1 MRAITRAAAWTALT
15 AVAFGAALASAQ
27 TINEKPVRLVAGSPG
42 YDHIQPF
49 IAERLGL
56 WDKYKLKVEF
66 LGGNYFR
73 ANQLMST
80 QDFDAGYNQYAN
92 AMRNLSAGVD
102 NVIVGASSAN
112 CALIVA
118 NPKVK
123 DWADLKGKRFGIVT
137 KFDVQYLTLIKHIL
151 PRHGL
156 KASDLDFA
164 QVPVPEIAAGLLTG
178 DVAGAFPFEP
188 FGTNAISK
196 GAKLL
201 LAADKMIDQSQI
213 KSDML
218 RNAFI
223 MTRKFIK
230 AQPEVARRLVWAHM
244 DAIEMMRRD
253 KKVGLEVLKH
263 YNPKLDPKLLE
274 DSYDNCGWSYQ
285 KPPKVWIDTLLGW
298 MREEK
303 LLQKE
308 VKYEDVVDFSLQ
320 DTYPGYPAYQKIK

>member
-1 MRAITRAAAWTALT
+1 MISLRWTLVAAM
-15 AVAFGAALASAQ
+15 VSSSAALAQ
-27 TINEKPVRLVAGSPG
+27 NINKKPVKLVAGSPG

-49 IAERLGL
+49 IAERMKL
-56 WDKYKLKVEF
+56 WERYKVSVEF

-73 ANQLMST
+73 SNQMMST
-80 QDFDAGYNQYAN
+80 ADFDAGYNQYAN
-92 AMRNLSAGVD
+92 AIRAQSAGVD

-137 KFDVQYLTLIKHIL
+137 KFDVQYLTLVKHIL

-164 QVPVPEIAAGLLTG
+164 LVPVPEVAAGLLTG

-188 FGTNAISK
+188 FGTNAVAK
-196 GAKLL
+196 GAKVLL
-201 LAADKMIDQSQI
+201 KAQDMIDQSQI

-218 RNAFI
+218 RNGFI
-223 MTRKFIK
+223 MTKKFIK
-230 AQPEVARRLVWAHM
+230 ANPEVAKRLVWAHM

-253 KKVGLEVLKH
+253 KNAGLETLKH
-263 YNPKLDPKLLE
+263 YNPKIDAKLLE
-274 DSYDNCGWSYQ
+274 DSYDNCGWNYQ
-285 KPPKVWIDTLLGW
+285 KPPQAWIETLIGW
-298 MREEK
+298 MKEDK
-303 LLQKE
+303 LIQKD
-308 VKYEDVVDFSLQ
+308 VSYKDVVDFSLQ
-320 DTYPGYPAYQKIK
+320 DSYPGYPAYEKLK

>member
-1 MRAITRAAAWTALT
+1 MRAIRWIAIPVIAL
-15 AVAFGAALASAQ
+15 GCSLAGAQ
-27 TINEKPVRLVAGSPG
+27 TINQKPVRLVAGSPG

-49 IAERLGL
+49 IAERLKL
-56 WDKYKLKVEF
+56 WERYKVNVEF
-66 LGGNYFR
+66 IGGNYFR
-73 ANQLMST
+73 ANQMMST
-80 QDFDAGYNQYAN
+80 ADFDAGYNQYAN
-92 AMRNLSAGVD
+92 AIRNLSAGVD

-118 NPKVK
+118 SPKVK

-137 KFDVQYLTLIKHIL
+137 KFDVQYLTLVKHIL

-164 QVPVPEIAAGLLTG
+164 LVPVPEIAAGLLTG

-188 FGTNAISK
+188 FGTNALSK

-201 LAADKMIDQSQI
+201 LAADKMIDKSKI
-213 KSDML
+213 DSDML

-230 AQPEVARRLVWAHM
+230 ANPEVAKRLVWAHM

-253 KKVGLEVLKH
+253 KKAGIETLKH
-263 YNPKLDPKLLE
+263 YNPKMDAKLIE
-274 DSYDNCGWSYQ
+274 DSYDNCGWAYQ
-285 KPPKVWIDTLLGW
+285 KPPKVWIDTLIGW

-303 LLQKE
+303 LVQKE
-308 VKYEDVVDFSLQ
+308 VAYNDVVDFSLQ
-320 DTYPGYPAYQKIK
+320 DSYPGYPAYEKIK

>member
-1 MRAITRAAAWTALT
+1 MRVLSWTAG
-15 AVAFGAALASAQ
+15 AVVALGCSLANAQ
-27 TINEKPVRLVAGSPG
+27 MINQKPVKVVAGSPG

-49 IAERLGL
+49 IAERLKL
-56 WDKYKLKVEF
+56 WERYKVNVEF
-66 LGGNYFR
+66 VGGNYFR
-73 ANQLMST
+73 SNQMMST
-80 QDFDAGYNQYAN
+80 ADFDAGYNQYAN
-92 AMRNLSAGVD
+92 AIRNLSAGVD

-118 NPKVK
+118 NPDIKS
-123 DWADLKGKRFGIVT
+123 WADLKGRRFGIVT
-137 KFDVQYLTLIKHIL
+137 KFDVQYLTLVKHIL

-178 DVAGAFPFEP
+178 DVAAAFPFEP

-201 LAADKMIDQSQI
+201 LPAEKMIDQSKI
-213 KSDML
+213 KTDML
-218 RNAFI
+218 RNGYI

-230 AQPEVARRLVWAHM
+230 ANPEVARRLVWAHM

-253 KKVGLEVLKH
+253 KKAGLETLKH

-285 KPPKVWIDTLLGW
+285 KPPKVWIETLIGW
-298 MREEK
+298 MKEEK
-303 LLQKE
+303 LLQKN
-308 VKYEDVVDFSLQ
+308 VTYNDVVDFSLQ
-320 DTYPGYPAYQKIK
+320 DAYPGYPAYKKVK

>member
-1 MRAITRAAAWTALT
+1 MRAIRWIAIPVIAL
-15 AVAFGAALASAQ
+15 GCSLAGAQ
-27 TINEKPVRLVAGSPG
+27 TINQKPVRLVAGSPG

-49 IAERLGL
+49 IAERLKL
-56 WDKYKLKVEF
+56 WERYKLNVEF
-66 LGGNYFR
+66 IGGNYFR
-73 ANQLMST
+73 ANQMMST
-80 QDFDAGYNQYAN
+80 ADFDAGYNQYAN
-92 AMRNLSAGVD
+92 AIRNLSAGVD

-118 NPKVK
+118 SPKVK

-137 KFDVQYLTLIKHIL
+137 KFDVQYLTLVKHIL

-164 QVPVPEIAAGLLTG
+164 LVPVPEIAAGLLTG

-188 FGTNAISK
+188 FGTNAVSK

-201 LAADKMIDQSQI
+201 LAADKMIDKSKI
-213 KSDML
+213 DSDML

-230 AQPEVARRLVWAHM
+230 ANPEVAKRLVWAHM

-253 KKVGLEVLKH
+253 RKAGIETLKH
-263 YNPKLDPKLLE
+263 YNPKMDVKLIE
-274 DSYDNCGWSYQ
+274 DSYGNCGWAYQ
-285 KPPKVWIDTLLGW
+285 KPPKVWIDTIIGW

-303 LLQKE
+303 LLQKD
-308 VKYEDVVDFSLQ
+308 VAYNDVVDFSLQ
-320 DTYPGYPAYQKIK
+320 DSYPGFPAYEKIK

>member
-1 MRAITRAAAWTALT
+1 MRALRWTAVSLL
-15 AVAFGAALASAQ
+15 ALAFTAGAQ
-27 TINEKPVRLVAGSPG
+27 TLNQKPVKLVAGSPG

-49 IAERLGL
+49 IAERLKL
-56 WDKYKLKVEF
+56 WDRYQVKVEF
-66 LGGNYFR
+66 IGGNYFR
-73 ANQLMST
+73 ANQMMST
-80 QDFDAGYNQYAN
+80 ADFDAGYNQYAN

-118 NPKVK
+118 SPKIK

-137 KFDVQYLTLIKHIL
+137 KFDVQYLTLVKHIL

-156 KASDLDFA
+156 KASDLEFA

-188 FGTNAISK
+188 FGTNAVSK
-196 GAKLL
+196 GAKVLL
-201 LAADKMIDQSQI
+201 KANEMVDKSKIQ
-213 KSDML
+213 SDML
-218 RNAFI
+218 RNGFI

-230 AQPEVARRLVWAHM
+230 ENREVAKRLVWAHM

-253 KKVGLEVLKH
+253 KKAGLETLKH
-263 YNPKLDPKLLE
+263 YNPKIDAKLLE

-285 KPPKVWIDTLLGW
+285 KPPEIWVNTLITW
-298 MREEK
+298 MKEEK

-308 VKYEDVVDFSLQ
+308 VSYKDVVDFSLQ
-320 DTYPGYPAYQKIK
+320 DAYPGYPAYQKLK